1 MHPSGGP
8 TRHCTTWPA
17 SPGTASTHMHRH
29 AQRASEKQI
38 PLRLGPGAN
47 PADESALREAFDRTS
62 YVASHMSL
70 ERALQHPLIA
80 IGLKNCAE
88 AITEKGGH

>member
-1 MHPSGGP
+1 
-8 TRHCTTWPA
+8 
-17 SPGTASTHMHRH
+17 MHRH

-38 PLRLGPGAN
+38 PLKLGPVAN
-47 PADESALREAFDRTS
+47 AADESALREAFDRTI

-80 IGLKNCAE
+80 IGLRNCAE
-88 AITEKGGH
+88 AISGKESQ